1 MVCRTQRNPSYT
13 SSYGVPPE
21 LAVLGFY
28 EALLALVRPVG
39 GTGQTSLPRVFL
51 VLIIL
56 TIVARSSAFK
66 CVLTRFC
73 VNTLFGD
80 SAGE

>member
-13 SSYGVPPE
+13 SSDGVPPE
-21 LAVLGFY
+21 LAILGFY

-39 GTGQTSLPRVFL
+39 GTGQTSLPRVLL

-56 TIVARSSAFK
+56 TIQVCFDVIM
-66 CVLTRFC
+66 CQHTFW
-73 VNTLFGD
+73 
-80 SAGE
+80 